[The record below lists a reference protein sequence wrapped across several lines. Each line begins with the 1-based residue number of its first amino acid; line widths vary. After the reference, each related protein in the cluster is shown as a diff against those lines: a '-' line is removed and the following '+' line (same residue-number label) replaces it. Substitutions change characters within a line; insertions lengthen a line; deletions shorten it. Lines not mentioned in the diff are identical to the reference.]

1 MQPNVTQ
8 DSKAHTEQA
17 ADASKRPYRPPSIC
31 SQAVFETTALL
42 CSGKS
47 EGQSLPCQ
55 FNMFS

>member
-1 MQPNVTQ
+1 MR
-8 DSKAHTEQA
+8 TEERKRRDDREA
-17 ADASKRPYRPPSIC
+17 RRERRRPYATPTIR

-42 CSGKS
+42 CSGKA